1 MIRVLILAYDFP
13 PYVSVG
19 GLRPYHWYK
28 NFRKFGLDPVVV
40 TRQWG
45 NTFGSALDYVAP
57 GYSEQVLMEETEFGK
72 VLYSPYHPSLSHRLL
87 LKYGDTRYKLVRK
100 CLSGFYEILQY
111 LLPIGTKRELYKA
124 AFDYLSKNKVD
135 VIIATGEPFV
145 LFHYAKRLSKRFKVP
160 WVADYR
166 DPWSNPWR
174 KKNGLYHKFNQ
185 WVEKRTVGSASLIS
199 TVSTFVERQ
208 IRQQVPMGNFCI
220 APNGYD
226 EEVLANL
233 HASKQNAEVFQ
244 MAFVGTIYDWHP
256 LEIVMKTLND
266 WADFYPQRKI
276 EVHFYGTNCN
286 KEIIHN
292 TTNYFPLLKEVVKVH
307 PKLSNQSVLKCM
319 SKHNLLLLFNDYAII
334 GTKIYDYLALKRK
347 IVLCF
352 SNDPGAHVLKEKYYS
367 LENYGASETLQEDLI
382 RATNSG
388 IIVENAE
395 HLLHTLN
402 DLYAEHE
409 QTGQIACE
417 SSGVEAYSR
426 ILQVEQLAEALK
438 TVTQKSCL
446 V

>member
-1 MIRVLILAYDFP
+1 
-13 PYVSVG
+13 
-19 GLRPYHWYK
+19 
-28 NFRKFGLDPVVV
+28 VVV

-57 GYSEQVLMEETEFGK
+57 GVSEQVLMEETEFGK
-72 VLYSPYHPSLSHRLL
+72 VLYCPYHPSLSHRLL
-87 LKYGDTRYKLVRK
+87 LKYGDTRFKMVRK

-111 LLPIGTKRELYKA
+111 LLPIGTKRELYIA

-174 KKNGLYHKFNQ
+174 KKNGLYYKFNQ

-256 LEIVMKTLND
+256 LEIVLKTLND
-266 WADFYPQRKI
+266 WAASNPQRKF
-276 EVHFYGTNCN
+276 ELHFYGTNCN
-286 KEIIHN
+286 KEIIQN
-292 TTNYFPLLKEVVKVH
+292 TTKYFPLLKEVVKVH
-307 PKLSNQSVLKCM
+307 PKMSNQSLLKCA
-319 SKHNLLLLFNDYAII
+319 SKHNILLLFNDYAII

-352 SNDPGAHVLKEKYYS
+352 SNDLGAQVLKEKYYL
-367 LENYGASETLQEDLI
+367 LETYGASETLQEDLI

-388 IIVENAE
+388 IIVENAAQ
-395 HLLHTLN
+395 LLETMN
-402 DLYAEHE
+402 DLYEEH
-409 QTGQIACE
+409 QHTGQIACE
-417 SSGVEAYSR
+417 SSGIEAFSR
-426 ILQVEQLAEALK
+426 ILQVEQLAEKIKANL
-438 TVTQKSCL
+438 
-446 V
+446 

>member
-1 MIRVLILAYDFP
+1 
-13 PYVSVG
+13 
-19 GLRPYHWYK
+19 
-28 NFRKFGLDPVVV
+28 
-40 TRQWG
+40 
-45 NTFGSALDYVAP
+45 
-57 GYSEQVLMEETEFGK
+57 MEETEFGK

-87 LKYGDTRYKLVRK
+87 LKYGDIRFKLVRK
-100 CLSGFYEILQY
+100 CLSGFYEVLQY

-124 AFDYLSKNKVD
+124 AFDYLSKNNVD

-174 KKNGLYHKFNQ
+174 KKNGLYYKFNQ

-256 LEIVMKTLND
+256 LEIVLKTLND
-266 WADFYPQRKI
+266 WAASNPQRKF
-276 EVHFYGTNCN
+276 ELHFYGTNCN
-286 KEIIHN
+286 KEIIQN
-292 TTNYFPLLKEVVKVH
+292 TTKYFPLLKEVVKVH
-307 PKLSNQSVLKCM
+307 PKMSNQSLLKCT
-319 SKHNLLLLFNDYAII
+319 SKHNILLLFNDYAII

-352 SNDPGAHVLKEKYYS
+352 SNDLGAQVLKEKYYL
-367 LENYGASETLQEDLI
+367 LETYGASETLQEDLI

-388 IIVENAE
+388 IIVENAAQ
-395 HLLHTLN
+395 LLETMN
-402 DLYAEHE
+402 DLYEEH
-409 QTGQIACE
+409 QHTGQIACE
-417 SSGVEAYSR
+417 SSGIEAFSR
-426 ILQVEQLAEALK
+426 ILQVEQLAEKIKANL
-438 TVTQKSCL
+438 
-446 V
+446 

>member
-1 MIRVLILAYDFP
+1 MIR
-13 PYVSVG
+13 G
-19 GLRPYHWYK
+19 YK

-45 NTFGSALDYVAP
+45 NTFGSALDYIAP

-72 VLYSPYHPSLSHRLL
+72 VLYGPYHPSLSHRLL
-87 LKYGDTRYKLVRK
+87 LKYGDTRFKLVRR
-100 CLSGFYEILQY
+100 CLSGFYEVLQY
-111 LLPIGTKRELYKA
+111 LLPIGTKREVYKA

-256 LEIVMKTLND
+256 LEIVMKALND
-266 WADFYPQRKI
+266 WASFYPQRKF
-276 EVHFYGTNCN
+276 EVHFYGTNRN
-286 KEIIHN
+286 EKILDLVKSHFPQLIDAVKIH
-292 TTNYFPLLKEVVKVH
+292 L
-307 PKLSNQSVLKCM
+307 KLSNQTLLWQVSRH
-319 SKHNLLLLFNDYAII
+319 SALLLFNDYVII

-352 SNDPGAHVLKEKYYS
+352 SNDRGAQVLKEKYYS
-367 LENYGASETLQEDLI
+367 LETNGASETLQEDLI

-395 HLLHTLN
+395 HLLQTLN
-402 DLYAEHE
+402 ELYAEHE

-417 SSGVEAYSR
+417 STGIEAYSR

-438 TVTQKSCL
+438 KVTQKSCL

>member
-57 GYSEQVLMEETEFGK
+57 GVSEQVLMEETEFGK
-72 VLYSPYHPSLSHRLL
+72 VLYCPYHPSLSHRLL
-87 LKYGDTRYKLVRK
+87 LKYGDTRFKMVRK

-111 LLPIGTKRELYKA
+111 LLPIGTKRELYIA

-226 EEVLANL
+226 EEVLATL

-256 LEIVMKTLND
+256 LEITLKTLNA
-266 WADFYPQRKI
+266 WEHSNPQRKF
-276 EVHFYGTNCN
+276 ELHFYGTNRRE
-286 KEIIHN
+286 EILQMV
-292 TTNYFPLLKEVVKVH
+292 TNRFPLLNGRIKVH
-307 PKLSNQSVLKCM
+307 PKISNQQLLERLSEH
-319 SKHNLLLLFNDYAII
+319 SALLLFNYYAFM
-334 GTKIYDYLALKRK
+334 GTKIYDYLALKRT
-347 IVLCF
+347 ILFCF
-352 SNDPGAHVLKEKYYS
+352 SNDPGAQVLKEKYYL
-367 LENYGASETLQEDLI
+367 LETYGASETLQEDLI

-388 IIVENAE
+388 IIVENAAQ
-395 HLLHTLN
+395 LLETMN
-402 DLYAEHE
+402 DLYEEH
-409 QTGQIACE
+409 QHTGQIACE
-417 SSGVEAYSR
+417 SSGIEAFSR
-426 ILQVEQLAEALK
+426 ILQVEQLAEKIKATL
-438 TVTQKSCL
+438 
-446 V
+446 

>member
-1 MIRVLILAYDFP
+1 
-13 PYVSVG
+13 
-19 GLRPYHWYK
+19 
-28 NFRKFGLDPVVV
+28 VVV

-100 CLSGFYEILQY
+100 FLSGFYEILQY
-111 LLPIGTKRELYKA
+111 LLPIGTKRELYIA

-174 KKNGLYHKFNQ
+174 KKNGLYYKFNQ

-226 EEVLANL
+226 EEVLATL
-233 HASKQNAEVFQ
+233 HSSKQNAEVFQ

-256 LEIVMKTLND
+256 LEIVLKTLND
-266 WADFYPQRKI
+266 WAASKPQRKF
-276 EVHFYGTNCN
+276 ELHFYGTNCN
-286 KEIIHN
+286 KEIIQN
-292 TTNYFPLLKEVVKVH
+292 TTKHFPLLKEVVKVH
-307 PKLSNQSVLKCM
+307 PKMSNQSLLKCT
-319 SKHNLLLLFNDYAII
+319 SKHNILLLFNDYAII

-352 SNDPGAHVLKEKYYS
+352 SNDLGAQVLKDKYYL
-367 LENYGASETLQEDLI
+367 LETYGALETLQEDLI

-388 IIVENAE
+388 IIVENAAQ
-395 HLLHTLN
+395 LLETMN
-402 DLYAEHE
+402 DLYEEH
-409 QTGQIACE
+409 QHTGQIACE
-417 SSGVEAYSR
+417 SSGIEAFSR
-426 ILQVEQLAEALK
+426 ILQVEQLAEKIKATL
-438 TVTQKSCL
+438 
-446 V
+446 

>member
-1 MIRVLILAYDFP
+1 MLILAYDFP

-19 GLRPYHWYK
+19 GLRPFHWYK

-45 NTFGSALDYVAP
+45 NIYGSALDYIAP
-57 GYSEQVLMEETEFGK
+57 GYSDKVIVEETEWGK
-72 VLYSPYHPSLSHRLL
+72 VLYTPYRPNLSNRLL
-87 LKYGDTRYKLVRK
+87 LKYGDARYQKLRK
-100 CLSGFYEILQY
+100 FLSGVNEILQY
-111 LLPIGTKRELYKA
+111 FLPTGTKQELYKES
-124 AFDYLSKNKVD
+124 FNYLKENKID
-135 VIIATGEPFV
+135 VIVATGEPFV
-145 LFHYAKRLSKRFKVP
+145 LFHYAKRLSKRFEVP

-166 DPWSNPWR
+166 DPWSNPW
-174 KKNGLYHKFNQ
+174 KKKSWLYFKFNQ
-185 WVEKRTVGSASLIS
+185 LVEKKTVVPASMIS

-266 WADFYPQRKI
+266 WADFYPQRKF
-276 EVHFYGTNCN
+276 EVHFYGTNRN
-286 KEIIHN
+286 EEIRQS
-292 TTNYFPLLKEVVKVH
+292 TTKHFPSLKAVVKVH
-307 PKLSNQSVLKCM
+307 PKVSNQSLLERL
-319 SKHNLLLLFNDYAII
+319 SEHNALLLFNYYAFM

-347 IVLCF
+347 IIFCF
-352 SNDPGAHVLKEKYYS
+352 SKDPGAQLLKEKHY
-367 LENYGASETLQEDLI
+367 LLDNYEAPETLQEDLI

-388 IIVENAE
+388 IIVENAAQ
-395 HLLHTLN
+395 LLETMN
-402 DLYAEHE
+402 DLYEEHQ

-417 SSGVEAYSR
+417 SSGIEAFSR
-426 ILQVEQLAEALK
+426 ILQVEQLAEAIK
-438 TVTQKSCL
+438 QVVHNSKIA
-446 V
+446 

>member
-1 MIRVLILAYDFP
+1 
-13 PYVSVG
+13 VG

-87 LKYGDTRYKLVRK
+87 LKYGDTRFKLVRK
-100 CLSGFYEILQY
+100 CLSGFYEVLQY
-111 LLPIGTKRELYKA
+111 LLPIGTKRELYIA

-145 LFHYAKRLSKRFKVP
+145 LFHYAKRLSKHFKMP

-208 IRQQVPMGNFCI
+208 IRQQIPMGNFCI

-233 HASKQNAEVFQ
+233 HSAEQNAEVFQ

-266 WADFYPQRKI
+266 WADFYPQRKF
-276 EVHFYGTNCN
+276 EVHFYGTNRN
-286 KEIIHN
+286 EEILQMVAN
-292 TTNYFPLLKEVVKVH
+292 RFPHLNGRIKVH
-307 PKLSNQSVLKCM
+307 PKLSNQMLLACLSG
-319 SKHNLLLLFNDYAII
+319 HNALLLFNYYAFM

-352 SNDPGAHVLKEKYYS
+352 SNDPGAQVLKEKYYS
-367 LENYGASETLQEDLI
+367 LETYGASETLQEDLI

-388 IIVENAE
+388 IIVENAAQ
-395 HLLHTLN
+395 LLQTLN
-402 DLYAEHE
+402 ELYAEHE

-417 SSGVEAYSR
+417 STGIEAFSR
-426 ILQVEQLAEALK
+426 ILQVEQLAEKIKATL
-438 TVTQKSCL
+438 
-446 V
+446 